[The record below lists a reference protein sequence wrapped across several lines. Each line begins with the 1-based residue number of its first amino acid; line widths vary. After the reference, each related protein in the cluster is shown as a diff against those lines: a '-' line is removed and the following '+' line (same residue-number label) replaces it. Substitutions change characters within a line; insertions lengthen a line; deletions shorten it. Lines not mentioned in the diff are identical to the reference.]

1 MLGVVTVALKRIYPE
16 AKTASGDGWVA
27 RKTGNLVELRL
38 EGLESQQVM
47 PAEFGPTKMTYTP
60 VSAQSTTN
68 AYTPRVAVN
77 PSGAITPQG
86 YSGKGW
92 GVITYTI

>member
-1 MLGVVTVALKRIYPE
+1 MALKRIYPE
-16 AKTASGDGWVA
+16 VLTASGDGWAA

-47 PAEFGPTKMTYTP
+47 PAEYAPTKMTYVP

-68 AYTPRVAVN
+68 LYTPRVALN
-77 PSGAITPQG
+77 PSGYITPQG
-86 YSGKGW
+86 YSGKAW
-92 GVITYTI
+92 AVIVYTN

>member
-1 MLGVVTVALKRIYPE
+1 MALKRIYPE
-16 AKTASGDGWVA
+16 VKTASGDGWAA

-38 EGLESQQVM
+38 EGLESQQVI
-47 PAEFGPTKMTYTP
+47 PAEYAPTKMTYVP

-68 AYTPRVAVN
+68 LYTPRVALN

-86 YSGKGW
+86 YAGKAW
-92 GVITYTI
+92 AVIVYTN